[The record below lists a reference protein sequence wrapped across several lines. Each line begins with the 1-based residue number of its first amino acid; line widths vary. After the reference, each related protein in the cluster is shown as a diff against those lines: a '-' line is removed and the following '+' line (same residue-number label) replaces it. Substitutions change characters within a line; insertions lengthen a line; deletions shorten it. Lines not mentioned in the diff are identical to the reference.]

1 MVKLGIVKS
10 EEQFYQ
16 IFLEKWNEY
25 LHKIKIGQKLKEAIG
40 HNLYD
45 IFYGRYRQEE
55 QEILSRYIEL
65 ADREEFADILDAVE
79 RFLYFDSRKK
89 ETGHGDEDDSVIGRR

>member
-1 MVKLGIVKS
+1 MRNHM
-10 EEQFYQ
+10 EE
-16 IFLEKWNEY
+16 
-25 LHKIKIGQKLKEAIG
+25 IKIHMRG

-45 IFYGRYRQEE
+45 IFYGRYKQEE

-89 ETGHGDEDDSVIGRR
+89 ETGYGDEDDSVIGRR